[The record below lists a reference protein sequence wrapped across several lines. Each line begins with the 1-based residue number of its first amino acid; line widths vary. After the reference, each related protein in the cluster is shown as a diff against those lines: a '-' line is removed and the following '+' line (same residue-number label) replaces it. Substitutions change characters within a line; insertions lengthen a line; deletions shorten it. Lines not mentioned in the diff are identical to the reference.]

1 MKVSVMPRRI
11 IPCLDIKGGRVVKG
25 KSFTGLV
32 EVGDPVEM
40 ARFYAREGAD
50 ELVFLDISASEEGRQ
65 TVIDLVKRVAGEIDI
80 SFCVGGGIS
89 SLEIMEKLFE
99 AGADKLSVNTP
110 AVARPALIRE
120 AARIYG
126 NRIILA
132 IDAQWNDF
140 LKDWEVYTHG
150 GRRPTGKGAVA
161 WAVEAQ
167 ELGAG
172 EVLLTSI
179 GRDGGKD
186 GYDLEMI
193 SALSSKLS
201 IPVIASGGA
210 GKLEHFAAALEEGAD
225 AVLAASVFHR
235 QVFSIR
241 EVKEFLQHRG
251 IEVY

>member
-89 SLEIMEKLFE
+89 SLKIMEKLFE

-110 AVARPALIRE
+110 AVARPALIRGPP
-120 AARIYG
+120 AFMATGSSWLSMHNGMI
-126 NRIILA
+126 
-132 IDAQWNDF
+132 

-150 GRRPTGKGAVA
+150 GRRPTGKEPLPGRSRRRSWERVRSCSLPSAVTGARMVTI
-161 WAVEAQ
+161 W
-167 ELGAG
+167 
-172 EVLLTSI
+172 
-179 GRDGGKD
+179 K
-186 GYDLEMI
+186 
-193 SALSSKLS
+193 
-201 IPVIASGGA
+201 
-210 GKLEHFAAALEEGAD
+210 
-225 AVLAASVFHR
+225 
-235 QVFSIR
+235 
-241 EVKEFLQHRG
+241 
-251 IEVY
+251 